1 MVNKYLSAVIAGL
14 AGSIFISLVG
24 YDVAL
29 GLMISIVVFGAVGAA
44 TEWMA
49 SSKIK
54 DINES
59 RKLSL
64 LSGAIAGFVGGI
76 FALIVFISLYFDENT
91 SIALILIVWIVLV
104 VLGAVMSLVGA
115 TLMRRSMKPGDFNWP
130 VLNTS
135 AMSSGQIIRERETI
149 KEVVKI
155 PCPYCG
161 TLAENTVSK
170 CPSCGAPFKR

>member
-29 GLMISIVVFGAVGAA
+29 GMIVSIVAFGAVGAA

-49 SSKIK
+49 SSQIK

-64 LSGAIAGFVGGI
+64 LSGVIAGFVGGI
-76 FALIVFISLYFDENT
+76 FALIVFVSLYFDENT
-91 SIALILIVWIVLV
+91 SIALIPIVWIVLI

-115 TLMRRSMKPGDFNWP
+115 TLMRR
-130 VLNTS
+130 
-135 AMSSGQIIRERETI
+135 
-149 KEVVKI
+149 
-155 PCPYCG
+155 
-161 TLAENTVSK
+161 
-170 CPSCGAPFKR
+170 